1 MDGQVMN
8 VLRVPGRGNFEFW
21 MLEFHLLSLIPVKLM
36 IIFCNIDI
44 QSLKNQYI
52 TEEGIELHT
61 FDQNSTGPLFIVELK
76 TVF

>member
-1 MDGQVMN
+1 MLFIN
-8 VLRVPGRGNFEFW
+8 ISYLL
-21 MLEFHLLSLIPVKLM
+21 LEFENNSDSWSMIPVKLM

-61 FDQNSTGPLFIVELK
+61 FDQNSTGPLFILELK